1 MSTATPGL
9 NDAFS
14 AIRAL
19 EAEFQRNANA
29 SDAAALTEAFYADD
43 AQLLPPNAQK
53 VYGKTAIR
61 DFWKVFFAVGVS
73 DVVLETGNVYSS
85 GDLAYSVG
93 RYGFT
98 ASGARQAG
106 KYLAVF
112 RKQFNGSYRAVADAF
127 NSNA

>member
-1 MSTATPGL
+1 MSTAAVSS
-9 NDAFS
+9 NDAVR

-29 SDAAALTEAFYADD
+29 GDAAALTEAFYADD
-43 AQLLPPNAQK
+43 AVLLPPNTPL
-53 VYGKTAIR
+53 VNGKAAIR
-61 DFWKVFFAVGVS
+61 HFWKAFLASGVS
-73 DVVLETGNVYSS
+73 EVVLETGNVSWS

-93 RYGFT
+93 KYGFT

-106 KYLAVF
+106 KYVAIF
-112 RKQFNGSYRAVADAF
+112 RRQSNGVYRAVADAF

>member
-9 NDAFS
+9 NDAVS

-29 SDAAALTEAFYADD
+29 GDAAALTEAFYADD
-43 AQLLPPNAQK
+43 AQLLPPNAQQ
-53 VYGKTAIR
+53 VNGKSAIR
-61 DFWKVFFAVGVS
+61 DFWKAFLAVGVS
-73 DVVLETGNVYSS
+73 EVVLESNVSSS

-93 RYGFT
+93 KYGLT
-98 ASGARQAG
+98 ASGARQQG

-112 RKQFNGSYRAVADAF
+112 RKQSNGSYRAVADAF